1 MQGNKKM
8 GIRAVKG
15 ILLNVFI
22 GLVSCKICSAGTI
35 DVNANWKY
43 ITDNEDT
50 NEITSTYNVNINL
63 DQYITETISLN
74 ESLRYIIQVD
84 EENKVTQSAT
94 PNLSLAIKND
104 IFLFDLS
111 SSTTIDINEE
121 ETGEEIDEDN
131 PIYAQCYI
139 TSAWD
144 KELWPELRLDY
155 NVNDIDDSDD
165 FDLGFTLD
173 WDLDIFTIYYRYGYD
188 TSSDEIEGRE
198 SESTD
203 HNARFETSQSFWDN
217 RLTLSLSQ
225 QFTIN
230 DTESTSSVDESGF
243 AYFGITTW
251 TRTLSGLDDSPDQG
265 STSLVTNNLLD
276 DNDFDTDAAEIDPG
290 TEDLNIVIKVN
301 REQIDLFYV
310 YTEQD
315 VSNPSAFQWDVY
327 YCDDDVVIDDNTE
340 WTRLTS
346 NASTLYNSSRRRF
359 EVDVSRFYNT
369 YLKVVAVN
377 PPSETVITEVDAA
390 RRITSE
396 GQTSVTEKS
405 DRTESVSDFSMDLA
419 ITPDLSIDCSMTL
432 RSTESSDNDESSQ
445 RTISS
450 GIRWMPFPDME
461 TTLSVSDSLSEAI
474 DESDKTN
481 RSYTLN
487 ISSPIL
493 PTLDLSFGVTRG
505 ERYEDSVH
513 TDTNHTFSVS
523 STALL
528 YPDLNADLDI
538 SVNLTDDIET
548 GETSST
554 RSAGLGFTARLAP
567 RMTATFDIDAT
578 DDSESE
584 EDGITIDIESSL
596 NWRVSEFL
604 SINAHGSYS
613 WTDDPLTKLRMGAY
627 LAPTEKVLMNFDV
640 GYDQSEDDTSLNY
653 SMGCT
658 WNINR
663 HVSIDLD
670 GNYRTTQ
677 DKADEDDTSTND
689 IKEEEEDSWSITADL
704 TVRFSVL

>member
-1 MQGNKKM
+1 M

-22 GLVSCKICSAGTI
+22 GLVSCKICSAGMI

-50 NEITSTYNVNINL
+50 NDITSTYNVNINL
-63 DQYITETISLN
+63 DQDITETISLN
-74 ESLRYIIQVD
+74 ESLRYNIQIN
-84 EENKVTQSAT
+84 EENEATQSVT

-121 ETGEEIDEDN
+121 ETGEETDEDN
-131 PIYAQCYI
+131 PINAQCYI

-155 NVNDIDDSDD
+155 GVNDIDDSED

-173 WDLDIFTIYYRYGYD
+173 WGLDIFTIYYRYGYD

-203 HNARFETSQSFWDN
+203 HNARFEALQSFWDN

-230 DTESTSSVDESGF
+230 DTESTSRVAESRF
-243 AYFGITTW
+243 AYFGLTTW
-251 TRTLSGLDDSPDQG
+251 TRTLSGHDDTPDQG
-265 STSLVTNNLLD
+265 STSLVTNNLLKN
-276 DNDFDTDAAEIDPG
+276 NDFFDTAAEIDPA
-290 TEDLNIVIKVN
+290 TENLNIVIKVN

-310 YTEQD
+310 YTEQN
-315 VSNPSAFQWDVY
+315 VPNPAAFRWEVY
-327 YCDDDVVIDDNTE
+327 YCDDDDAIDNNTE
-340 WTRLTS
+340 WTRLTLD
-346 NASTLYNSSRRRF
+346 ASTSYNSSRRRF
-359 EVDVSRFYNT
+359 EVDVSRFYNN
-369 YLKVVAVN
+369 YLKVVAVVD
-377 PPSETVITEVDAA
+377 PPSEAVVTEVDAA
-390 RRITSE
+390 RRIASE
-396 GQTSVTEKS
+396 GQTSVTEKV
-405 DRTESVSDFSMDLA
+405 DRTESISDFGMDLA
-419 ITPDLSIDCSMTL
+419 ITPDLSIDCSVTL
-432 RSTESSDNDESSQ
+432 QSTDSSDNDESSQ

-450 GIRWMPFPDME
+450 GVRWMPFLDME

-474 DESDKTN
+474 DEPDKTN

-487 ISSPIL
+487 FSTPIL
-493 PTLDLSFGVTRG
+493 PTLDVSLGATMG
-505 ERYEDSVH
+505 ERYEDGVH

-548 GETSST
+548 GETGST
-554 RSAGLGFTARLAP
+554 RSAGLGFTARLNP

-578 DDSESE
+578 DDSKSE
-584 EDGITIDIESSL
+584 EDRIPIDIQSSL

-613 WTDDPLTKLRMGAY
+613 WTDDPLTKLGLGAS
-627 LAPTEKVLMNFDV
+627 LAPTEKVLMNFDA
-640 GYDQSEDDTSLNY
+640 GYDQSEDETSLNY

-663 HVSIDLD
+663 HVSLDLD

-677 DKADEDDTSTND
+677 DKANEADTSTND
-689 IKEEEEDSWSITADL
+689 IKEEDSWSITADL